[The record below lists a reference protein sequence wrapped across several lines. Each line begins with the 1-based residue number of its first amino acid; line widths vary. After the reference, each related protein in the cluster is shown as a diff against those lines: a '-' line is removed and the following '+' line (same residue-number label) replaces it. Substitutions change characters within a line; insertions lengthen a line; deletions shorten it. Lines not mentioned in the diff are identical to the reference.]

1 MTRPRTAHVT
11 DVRPT
16 VPADGEFFAPCTWL
30 AIDSAGRRF
39 GSTSADDARAMAER
53 YNGLR
58 CSAGVAAL
66 QRAFADTVVEV
77 AA

>member
-1 MTRPRTAHVT
+1 MNRPRSASVV

-30 AIDSAGRRF
+30 ALDSAGRRF
-39 GSTSADDARAMAER
+39 GSTSADDARAMADK

-58 CSAGVAAL
+58 RTGLPAF
-66 QRAFADTVVEV
+66 QRAFGDTV
-77 AA
+77 AGSLA